1 LAIDYSPREYS
12 VRIAGL
18 ERSSFVDYPGKL
30 AAVIFTPGCNLD
42 CFYCHNRHLLS
53 PGETDVV
60 YKPEDVLRFLRSRV
74 GLLEG
79 VVISG
84 GEPTLQKDLEPF
96 LTDIH
101 AMGFAVK
108 LDTNGTQ
115 PWVVQPLIEKH
126 LLDFVAMDVK
136 APRNRYD
143 EIAGRAVDIHAVE
156 ESVRLLMHSGVDY
169 EFRTTF
175 APQLT
180 ALDIVTIAAWIY
192 GARRYVL
199 QQYRPP
205 GLGVDMF
212 GLVDSPPQR
221 KPEYICQAAMLARGF
236 VKNVEVRG
244 LDVELDLHTEPLPT
258 AATTTPPVEKFAR
271 S

>member
-1 LAIDYSPREYS
+1 M
-12 VRIAGL
+12 RIAGL

-30 AAVIFTPGCNLD
+30 AAVLFTPGCNLD

-53 PGETDVV
+53 PGEQDVV
-60 YKPEDVLRFLRSRV
+60 YKPEDVLRFLHSRI
-74 GLLEG
+74 GKLEG
-79 VVISG
+79 VVVTG

-96 LTDIH
+96 IEEIRV
-101 AMGFAVK
+101 MGFAVK

-115 PWVVQPLIEKH
+115 PWVVQPMLKKG

-143 EIAGRAVDIHAVE
+143 EIAGKPVDIRAIE
-156 ESVRLLMHSGVDY
+156 ESIRLLMTSGVAY

-175 APQLT
+175 APQLS
-180 ALDIVTIAAWIY
+180 ALDIVTIATWIH

-212 GLVDSPPQR
+212 GVVDFPAPR
-221 KPEYICQAAMLARGF
+221 KPAYIAQAAMLARGF
-236 VKNVEVRG
+236 VKHLEIRG
-244 LDVELDLHTEPLPT
+244 LDMEIDLHTEPLPT
-258 AATTTPPVEKFAR
+258 IASVEKFAQT
-271 S
+271 

>member
-1 LAIDYSPREYS
+1 
-12 VRIAGL
+12 
-18 ERSSFVDYPGKL
+18 VDYPGKL
-30 AAVIFTPGCNLD
+30 AAVLFTPGCNLD

-53 PGETDVV
+53 PGEKDQV
-60 YKPEDVLRFLRSRV
+60 YDPDDVLRFLRRRV

-79 VVISG
+79 VVVSG

-96 LTDIH
+96 IAEIH
-101 AMGFAVK
+101 SMGFAVK

-115 PWVVQPLIEKH
+115 PWIVQPLIEKG

-136 APRNRYD
+136 APRHRYD
-143 EIAGRAVDIHAVE
+143 EIAGRPVDIHAIE
-156 ESVRLLMHSGVDY
+156 ESVRLLITSGVDY

-180 ALDIVTIAAWIY
+180 ALDIVTIAAWIH
-192 GARRYVL
+192 GAKRYVL

-212 GLVDSPPQR
+212 GVVDFPQPR
-221 KPEYICQAAMLARGF
+221 KPDYIAQAAMLARRF
-236 VKNVEVRG
+236 VQHVETRG
-244 LDVELDLHTEPLPT
+244 LDVEMDLHTEPLPT
-258 AATTTPPVEKFAR
+258 AATTTTVEKFTTL
-271 S
+271 

>member
-1 LAIDYSPREYS
+1 M
-12 VRIAGL
+12 RIAGL

-30 AAVIFTPGCNLD
+30 AAVLFTPGCNLD

-53 PGETDVV
+53 PGEKDQV
-60 YKPEDVLRFLRSRV
+60 YDPQDVLRFLRSRV

-79 VVISG
+79 VVVTG

-96 LTDIH
+96 LAEIH
-101 AMGFAVK
+101 SMGFAVK

-115 PWVVQPLIEKH
+115 PWVVQPLIEKGIV
-126 LLDFVAMDVK
+126 DFVAMDVK

-143 EIAGRAVDIHAVE
+143 EIAGKPVDIHAIE
-156 ESVRLLMHSGVDY
+156 ESVKRLMTGGVDY

-180 ALDIVTIAAWIY
+180 ALDIVTIATWIH
-192 GARRYVL
+192 GAKRYVL

-212 GLVDSPPQR
+212 GLVDFPRPR
-221 KPEYICQAAMLARGF
+221 PPEYIAQTAMLVRRF
-236 VKNVEVRG
+236 VKHIEVRG
-244 LDVELDLHTEPLPT
+244 LGVEANLLSAPSPSIVKGESKSP
-258 AATTTPPVEKFAR
+258 AR
-271 S
+271 GAYNLTSHIS

>member
-1 LAIDYSPREYS
+1 M
-12 VRIAGL
+12 RIAGI

-53 PGETDVV
+53 PGEKDAA
-60 YKPEDVLRFLRSRV
+60 YKPEDVLRFLHSRV
-74 GLLEG
+74 GRLEG

-96 LTDIH
+96 LAEIH
-101 AMGFAVK
+101 AMDFAVK

-115 PWVVQPLIEKH
+115 PWVVQPLIEKR
-126 LLDFVAMDVK
+126 LVDFVAMDVK

-143 EIAGRAVDIHAVE
+143 EIAGKPVDIHAIE
-156 ESVRLLMHSGVDY
+156 QSVRLLMTSGVDY

-180 ALDIVTIAAWIY
+180 ALDIVTITTWIH

-212 GLVDSPPQR
+212 GVVDSPQPR
-221 KPEYICQAAMLARGF
+221 TPAYICQAAMLARGF
-236 VKNVEVRG
+236 VKHLEVRG

-258 AATTTPPVEKFAR
+258 AATTATPSVGTFAR